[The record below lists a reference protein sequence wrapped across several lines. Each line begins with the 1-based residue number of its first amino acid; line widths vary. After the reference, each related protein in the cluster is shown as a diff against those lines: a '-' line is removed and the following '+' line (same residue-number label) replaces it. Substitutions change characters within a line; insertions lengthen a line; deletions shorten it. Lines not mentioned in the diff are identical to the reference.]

1 MRRGIEKKRKSKTRR
16 KGKSNEI
23 RRKKCTNTLKTTR
36 ESEKERERDGWGGS
50 SIGVIVINEFDV
62 PAEPHSMANR
72 K

>member
-16 KGKSNEI
+16 KGKPNEI

-36 ESEKERERDGWGGS
+36 ESEKERERD
-50 SIGVIVINEFDV
+50 IVINEFDV